1 MGGTRA
7 AASPAGW
14 AASGALGWLAGV
26 LLQLQLRD
34 LPDLAA
40 LVPPLVPA
48 LVPTIVLAALAAL
61 AALLVWLTAGRMRA
75 VVARRPVLWPSALL
89 VFVAAATLAFTST
102 CWRAQLKL
110 QDRLPP
116 ALEGVDLTVTGI
128 VAGLPR
134 HGPQG
139 TRFVFES
146 ESATLRGAPVRVPE
160 KLSLGWYRGI
170 DDDSLLAGPAEPV
183 RAGQRWQLTVR
194 LRQPHGS
201 ANPHGFDLELWM
213 FERGLGA
220 SGYVR
225 ARPETPP
232 RKLAEAAGAP
242 VQRAR
247 QALRDALQRQLGDG
261 NTPGAAAGVLAALL
275 IGDQAAIEREDWEV
289 FRITGVAHLMSISGL
304 HVTMFAWLAGG
315 VVAWL
320 WRRHPT
326 LPLRLPAPLAGRWG
340 GLMFAAGYA
349 LLAGWGVPAQRT
361 VGMIAVVV
369 LLRSAGWRW
378 PLPAVLLAAALA
390 VVLAD
395 PWAMLQPGFWLSFVA
410 VALLV
415 ASEPVQGRRDEDDAR
430 AVLTWP
436 QRAVAA
442 MQAGLRTQAV
452 ATAGLAP
459 LTLVF
464 FQQLSLVGFV
474 ANLVAIPLVTLL
486 IVPLAMAGVLLP
498 PLWSAAAWL
507 VQGLMAGLQM
517 LAAWPWAVW
526 QAAAAPPWAMAC
538 GLLAGALAVLPL
550 PSRLRWL
557 ALPLLLPLLWPPLPR
572 PGHGQFEMVAADVGQ
587 GTAVL
592 VRTQHHLLV
601 YDSGPVYTPEA
612 DAGSRV
618 LLPLLR
624 ARGERRIH
632 LLMLS
637 HRDSDHVGGAAA
649 LLAQLPVSALS
660 SSLEDGHPL
669 RADAAARG
677 TPHTPCS
684 AGQRW
689 VWDGVSF
696 EVLHPLAEELARSAE
711 PGPKPKPVP
720 KPNAV
725 SCVLRVQGVQ
735 GAGGPPSS
743 VLITGDIEAAQEA
756 ALVARGAAALRSD
769 VMLVPHHGSKTSSTP
784 AFLDAVQPGVAVV
797 QAAYRSRYG
806 HPAAEVLARH
816 AERGIGVVRSDA
828 CGAYTRSADGE
839 AFCERQV
846 SRRYWHHRFPVQH
859 PAPQPPAPH
868 PPTRPPAGRP

>member
-1 MGGTRA
+1 MRGTGSAAGPAGRA
-7 AASPAGW
+7 AGL
-14 AASGALGWLAGV
+14 ALGWLAGV
-26 LLQLQLRD
+26 LLQLQLRE
-34 LPDLAA
+34 LPGL
-40 LVPPLVPA
+40 P
-48 LVPTIVLAALAAL
+48 VLMVVLALAAL
-61 AALLVWLTAGRMRA
+61 AALLQ
-75 VVARRPVLWPSALL
+75 VVAVRVSVMAAAPRWQAAWPAAVLFFA
-89 VFVAAATLAFTST
+89 AAATLAFTST
-102 CWRAQLKL
+102 SWRGHIKL
-110 QDRLPP
+110 QDRLAP
-116 ALEGVDLTVTGI
+116 ALEGVDLTVTGL

-134 HGPQG
+134 HGLQG
-139 TRFVFES
+139 TRFILET

-160 KLSLGWYRGI
+160 RLSLGWYRGI

-183 RAGQRWQLTVR
+183 RAGQRWQFTVR

-232 RKLAEAAGAP
+232 QKLAEVAGAP
-242 VQRAR
+242 VERAR

-261 NTPGAAAGVLAALL
+261 THHGNAHGAAAGVLAALL
-275 IGDQAAIEREDWEV
+275 IGDQAAIEREDWDV

-315 VVAWL
+315 VVGWL

-326 LPLRLPAPLAGRWG
+326 LPLRLPSPLAARWG
-340 GLMFAAGYA
+340 GLLFAAGYA

-369 LLRSAGWRW
+369 VLRSAGCRW
-378 PLPAVLLAAALA
+378 PLHAVLLAAAFA

-415 ASEPVQGRRDEDDAR
+415 ASEPVQGRRDEEDAG
-430 AVLTWP
+430 AVLTRL
-436 QRAVAA
+436 QRVVAA
-442 MQAGLRTQAV
+442 MKAGLRTQAV

-464 FQQLSLVGFV
+464 FQQLSLVGFF

-498 PLWSAAAWL
+498 PLWTLAALL
-507 VQGLMAGLQM
+507 VQGLMAALQV
-517 LAAWPWAVW
+517 LADLPLAVW

-550 PSRLRWL
+550 PPRLRWL
-557 ALPLLLPLLWPPLPR
+557 ALPLLLPLLWPPVPR
-572 PGHGQFEMVAADVGQ
+572 PGQGEFEIVAADVGQ

-592 VRTQHHLLV
+592 VRTRHHLLV

-618 LLPLLR
+618 LLPLLH
-624 ARGERRIH
+624 ARGERRID

-649 LLAQLPVSALS
+649 LLARLPVAAMS
-660 SSLEDGHPL
+660 SSLEEAHPL
-669 RADAAARG
+669 RADANARG
-677 TPHTPCS
+677 IPHTTCN

-696 EVLHPLAEELARSAE
+696 EVLHPLPGDLAR
-711 PGPKPKPVP
+711 PP

-725 SCVLRVQGVQ
+725 SCVLRVQGAHATP
-735 GAGGPPSS
+735 GS

-756 ALVARGAAALRSD
+756 ALVARSAASLGSD

-784 AFLDAVQPGVAVV
+784 AFVAAVQPRVAVV

-806 HPAAEVLARH
+806 HPAPEVLARYE
-816 AERGIGVVRSDA
+816 ERGIAVVRSDT
-828 CGAYTRSADGE
+828 CGAYTRRADGA

-846 SRRYWHHRFPVQH
+846 ARRYWHHRFAAQH
-859 PAPQPPAPH
+859 PAAHPAAH

>member
-1 MGGTRA
+1 MGGTG
-7 AASPAGW
+7 SPAGPAGR
-14 AASGALGWLAGV
+14 AASLALGWLAGV
-26 LLQLQLRD
+26 WLQLQLRE
-34 LPDLAA
+34 LPSMQA
-40 LVPPLVPA
+40 LV
-48 LVPTIVLAALAAL
+48 LASL
-61 AALLVWLTAGRMRA
+61 AALLLLVLALR
-75 VVARRPVLWPSALL
+75 RRPAWPALL
-89 VFVAAATLAFTST
+89 LLFVAALTLACTST
-102 CWRAQLKL
+102 SWRAHLKL

-116 ALEGVDLTVTGI
+116 ALEGVDLSITGI

-134 HGPQG
+134 HDVQG
-139 TRFVFES
+139 TRFVFQT
-146 ESATLRGAPVRVPE
+146 ESAALRGAPVRVPE
-160 KLSLGWYRGI
+160 KISLGWYRGI

-183 RAGQRWQLTVR
+183 RAGQRWQFSVR

-201 ANPHGFDLELWM
+201 MNPQGFDLELWL

-220 SGYVR
+220 NGYVR
-225 ARPETPP
+225 ARPESPP
-232 RKLAEAAGAP
+232 QKLAESAGAP
-242 VQRAR
+242 VERAR
-247 QALRDALQRQLGDG
+247 QALRDALQRQVGE
-261 NTPGAAAGVLAALL
+261 GAAAGVLAALL
-275 IGDQAAIEREDWEV
+275 IGDQAAIEREDWEI
-289 FRITGVAHLMSISGL
+289 FRSTGVAHLVSISGL

-315 VVAWL
+315 AVGWL
-320 WRRHPT
+320 WRRHPR
-326 LPLRLPAPLAGRWG
+326 LPLRLPAPMAARWG
-340 GLMFAAGYA
+340 GLLFAAGYA

-361 VGMIAVVV
+361 VGMIVVVV

-378 PLPAVLLAAALA
+378 PLHAVLLAAALA

-415 ASEPVQGRRDEDDAR
+415 ASEPAQGARDEDDAG

-436 QRAVAA
+436 QRAWATIKT
-442 MQAGLRTQAV
+442 GLRTQAV

-498 PLWSAAAWL
+498 PLWGLAALL
-507 VQGLMAGLQM
+507 VQGLMEGLQM
-517 LAAWPWAVW
+517 LAELPWAVW
-526 QAAAAPPWAMAC
+526 QAAAAPPWAVAC

-550 PSRLRWL
+550 PLRLRWL

-572 PGHGQFEMVAADVGQ
+572 PGPGQFEMVAADVGQ

-601 YDSGPVYTPEA
+601 YDSGPAYTPEA

-624 ARGERRIH
+624 ARGERGIDV
-632 LLMLS
+632 LMLS

-649 LLAQLPVSALS
+649 LLAGLPVAAMS

-669 RADAAARG
+669 RANAAARG

-689 VWDGVSF
+689 TWDGVSF
-696 EVLHPLAEELARSAE
+696 EVLHPL
-711 PGPKPKPVP
+711 PGDLSRPP

-725 SCVLRVQGVQ
+725 SCVLRIQGE
-735 GAGGPPSS
+735 GGS

-756 ALVARGAAALRSD
+756 ALVQRLGAALKSD

-784 AFLDAVQPGVAVV
+784 ALLDTVQPGVAVV

-806 HPAAEVLARH
+806 HPAPEVMARY
-816 AERGIGVVRSDA
+816 AERGILVVRSDR
-828 CGAYTRSADGE
+828 CGAWTQAPDGT
-839 AFCERQV
+839 AHCERQV
-846 SRRYWHHRFPVQH
+846 SRRYWHHGLPVH
-859 PAPQPPAPH
+859 HLAAPARTAS
-868 PPTRPPAGRP
+868 RP

>member
-1 MGGTRA
+1 MEETRSAAGPAGRA
-7 AASPAGW
+7 AGL
-14 AASGALGWLAGV
+14 ALGWLAGV
-26 LLQLQLRD
+26 LLQLQLRE
-34 LPDLAA
+34 LPDA
-40 LVPPLVPA
+40 PA
-48 LVPTIVLAALAAL
+48 LVLAALAAL
-61 AALLVWLTAGRMRA
+61 LLWVAVLAAAPRWRAAWPAGVLL
-75 VVARRPVLWPSALL
+75 
-89 VFVAAATLAFTST
+89 FIAAATLAFTST
-102 CWRAQLKL
+102 SWRGHIKL
-110 QDRLPP
+110 QDRLVP
-116 ALEGVDLTVTGI
+116 ALEGVDLIVTGLI
-128 VAGLPR
+128 AGLPR
-134 HGPQG
+134 HGLQG
-139 TRFVFES
+139 TRFVFET
-146 ESATLRGAPVRVPE
+146 ESATLRGVPVRVPA

-183 RAGQRWQLTVR
+183 RAGQRWQFTVR

-201 ANPHGFDLELWM
+201 VNPHGFDLELWM

-225 ARPETPP
+225 ARPQTPP
-232 RKLAEAAGAP
+232 QKLADVAGAP
-242 VQRAR
+242 VERAR

-261 NTPGAAAGVLAALL
+261 THHGAAAGVLAALL
-275 IGDQAAIEREDWEV
+275 IGDQAAIEREDWDV

-315 VVAWL
+315 VVGWL

-326 LPLRLPAPLAGRWG
+326 LPLRLPAPLAARWG
-340 GLMFAAGYA
+340 GLIFAAGYA

-369 LLRSAGWRW
+369 VLRSAGCRW
-378 PLPAVLLAAALA
+378 PLQAVLLAAAFA

-415 ASEPVQGRRDEDDAR
+415 ASEPVQGRRDEEDAG
-430 AVLTWP
+430 AVLTRL
-436 QRAVAA
+436 QRVVAA
-442 MQAGLRTQAV
+442 MKAGLRTQAV

-498 PLWSAAAWL
+498 PLWTLAALL
-507 VQGLMAGLQM
+507 VQGLMAALQV
-517 LAAWPWAVW
+517 LADLPLAVW
-526 QAAAAPPWAMAC
+526 QSAAAPPWAMAC

-550 PSRLRWL
+550 PPRLRWL
-557 ALPLLLPLLWPPLPR
+557 ALPLLLPLLWPPVPR
-572 PGHGQFEMVAADVGQ
+572 PGHGEFEMVAADVGQ

-618 LLPLLR
+618 LLPLLH
-624 ARGERRIH
+624 ARGERRID

-649 LLAQLPVSALS
+649 LLARLPVTALS
-660 SSLEDGHPL
+660 SSLEDAHPL
-669 RADAAARG
+669 RADASARG
-677 TPHTPCS
+677 IPHTTCN

-696 EVLHPLAEELARSAE
+696 EVLHPLPEDLTR
-711 PGPKPKPVP
+711 PP

-725 SCVLRVQGVQ
+725 SCVLRVQG
-735 GAGGPPSS
+735 ADAAPRS

-756 ALVARGAAALRSD
+756 ALVTRSAASLGSD

-784 AFLDAVQPGVAVV
+784 AFVAAVQPRVAVV

-806 HPAAEVLARH
+806 HPAPEVLARYE
-816 AERGIGVVRSDA
+816 ERGIAVVRSDT
-828 CGAYTRSADGE
+828 CGAYTRRANG
-839 AFCERQV
+839 AGFCERQV
-846 SRRYWHHRFPVQH
+846 ARRYWHHRFSLQH
-859 PAPQPPAPH
+859 PAADPAADAAADPAAH
-868 PPTRPPAGRP
+868 PTKRPPAGRP

>member
-1 MGGTRA
+1 MGGTGA
-7 AASPAGW
+7 AAGPAGW
-14 AASGALGWLAGV
+14 AAGGALGWLAGV
-26 LLQLQLRD
+26 LLQLQLRE
-34 LPDLAA
+34 LPGVPTLALLSLAA
-40 LVPPLVPA
+40 LS
-48 LVPTIVLAALAAL
+48 
-61 AALLVWLTAGRMRA
+61 ALLAWRMAVRLRAGI
-75 VVARRPVLWPSALL
+75 ARRPALWPTALL
-89 VFVAAATLAFTST
+89 VFVAAAALAFTST
-102 CWRAQLKL
+102 SWRAQIKL

-220 SGYVR
+220 SGHVR

-261 NTPGAAAGVLAALL
+261 STPAAATGVLAALL

-340 GLMFAAGYA
+340 GLLFAAAYA

-415 ASEPVQGRRDEDDAR
+415 ASEPAQGRRDEDDAG
-430 AVLTWP
+430 AVRTWP
-436 QRAVAA
+436 QRAMAA
-442 MQAGLRTQAV
+442 MKTGLRTQAV

-486 IVPLAMAGVLLP
+486 IVPLAMGGVLLP

-507 VQGLMAGLQM
+507 VQGLMSGLQM

-550 PSRLRWL
+550 PPRLRWL

-601 YDSGPVYTPEA
+601 YDSGPAYTPEA

-637 HRDSDHVGGAAA
+637 HRDSDHVGGAAT
-649 LLAQLPVSALS
+649 LLAQLPVAAMS

-696 EVLHPLAEELARSAE
+696 EVLHPLPEDLAWS
-711 PGPKPKPVP
+711 PKPGP

-735 GAGGPPSS
+735 GAGGPPGS

-816 AERGIGVVRSDA
+816 AERGIAVVRSDA
-828 CGAYTRSADGE
+828 CGAYTRSADGT
-839 AFCERQV
+839 AFCERQA

-859 PAPQPPAPH
+859 PAPH
-868 PPTRPPAGRP
+868 PPMRHPAGRP